1 MKSMALLPTTALV
14 ALLAA
19 ASSGQAQN
27 PPRSDP
33 KSAPTEKSESTSEAI
48 RRAGDAAKA
57 AIGMNNSIT
66 GCLKQG
72 DESDPYVLMDSDTG
86 KSVTVVGL
94 GELAE
99 HINHT
104 VRLEGSWKAAGDVY
118 QATGIE
124 LVALSCEEAPSS
136 AGHEGGSGWRRAAD
150 GITADQQ
157 GQSPADRKTTQDIR
171 RAVVADKS
179 LSTYARNVKIITRDG
194 VVTLKGAVRSERERA
209 SIESLARAAASQV
222 HNELIVVPG
231 DPNPGPDGER
241 QP

>member
-33 KSAPTEKSESTSEAI
+33 RSAPTEKSESTSEAI

-72 DESDPYVLMDSDTG
+72 DESDPYVLLDNDTG

-94 GELAE
+94 GDLAE
-99 HINHT
+99 HIDHT
-104 VRLEGSWKAAGDVY
+104 VKLKGNWKAGGEVY

-124 LVALSCEEAPSS
+124 LVALSCEAPPS
-136 AGHEGGSGWRRAAD
+136 AGQKGGSGWLNARRD
-150 GITADQQ
+150 RGHQTR
-157 GQSPADRKTTQDIR
+157 PAGRC
-171 RAVVADKS
+171 
-179 LSTYARNVKIITRDG
+179 LG
-194 VVTLKGAVRSERERA
+194 VQRT
-209 SIESLARAAASQV
+209 AAAPPRPRS
-222 HNELIVVPG
+222 
-231 DPNPGPDGER
+231 DPGER
-241 QP
+241 FSWRRSQGHR